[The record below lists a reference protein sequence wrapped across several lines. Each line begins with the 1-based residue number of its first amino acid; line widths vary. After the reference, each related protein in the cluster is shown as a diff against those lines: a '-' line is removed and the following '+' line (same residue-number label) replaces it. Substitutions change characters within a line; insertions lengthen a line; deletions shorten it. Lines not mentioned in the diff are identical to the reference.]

1 MRKHIIW
8 SFEKNVLQ
16 NSLNN
21 SKSYSELFEILG
33 LEVSKSLIKMLQY
46 RIKIDGIDRL
56 KFKENTKKNKF
67 QKEKKLSEILIENS
81 TYVHSSNLKTKLL
94 KKGILEY
101 KCSICDINDWDNKKI
116 SLQLDHINGKSN
128 DNRIENLRL
137 ICPNCHSQTE
147 TYAGKKKKKEK
158 EKKKLLNCQ
167 LCGIKVQNKVFCENC
182 DKKIKLK
189 RRKVNRP
196 IYEELKKNIEN
207 IGYSATGR
215 LYGVSDNSIRKWKK
229 QYELSL

>member
-94 KKGILEY
+94 LLLKTK
-101 KCSICDINDWDNKKI
+101 
-116 SLQLDHINGKSN
+116 
-128 DNRIENLRL
+128 R
-137 ICPNCHSQTE
+137 
-147 TYAGKKKKKEK
+147 KERS
-158 EKKKLLNCQ
+158 
-167 LCGIKVQNKVFCENC
+167 F
-182 DKKIKLK
+182 
-189 RRKVNRP
+189 
-196 IYEELKKNIEN
+196 
-207 IGYSATGR
+207 S
-215 LYGVSDNSIRKWKK
+215 
-229 QYELSL
+229 